1 MGLEVKVLVTQS
13 TLYYPMDCNPPG
25 FSVHGIVQARILEW
39 VAVPLPGLEPASPTL
54 QTDSLP
60 SEPPGKPDD
69 GISALIRETPE
80 YFLTHFIMCEH
91 SKKMTIYEQ
100 ENMPSAQL
108 NLPAP

>member
-1 MGLEVKVLVTQS
+1 MLVVS
-13 TLYYPMDCNPPG
+13 NLCDPMNCSPPVS
-25 FSVHGIVQARILEW
+25 SVHGIVQARILEW